1 MLTVKI
7 ACHDYGFECNFILN
21 ENLGM
26 SLVKKIKEHFE
37 KEHDI
42 DYSEEAVIQMLV
54 NKGHSREAIKSG

>member
-1 MLTVKI
+1 MTVKI
-7 ACHDYGFECNFILN
+7 FCHDYGFECNFAVN

-26 SLVKKIKEHFE
+26 GIVRKLKEHFE

-54 NKGHSREAIKSG
+54 NKGHSRESIKSG